1 MITTKTYMA
10 KGEDV
15 QHSWYVIDAN
25 NLVLGRMA
33 VKIAVILMGKHKP
46 EYTPHVD
53 TGDFVIVVNAD
64 KIILTGKKMKEKIY
78 YSHTGY
84 MGGLKERPFVWM
96 MEKSPERV
104 VRLAVSRMIPKNKLG
119 RKMIKKLKIYKGDVH
134 PHEAQLPETL
144 TL

>member
-10 KGEDV
+10 RGEDV

-64 KIILTGKKMKEKIY
+64 KIRLTGRKMKEKIY

-84 MGGLKERPFVWM
+84 MGGLNKRPFEWM
-96 MEKSPERV
+96 MKKSAERV
-104 VRLAVSRMIPKNKLG
+104 VRLAVSRMIPKTKLG
-119 RKMIKKLKIYKGDVH
+119 RMMIKKLKIYKGDVH
-134 PHEAQLPETL
+134 PHEAQLP
-144 TL
+144 

>member
-10 KGEDV
+10 KGENV
-15 QHSWYVIDAN
+15 QHGWYVIDAN

-64 KIILTGKKMKEKIY
+64 KIRLTGKKMKEKIY

-84 MGGLKERPFVWM
+84 IGGLNKRPFEWM
-96 MEKSPERV
+96 MKKSAERV

-119 RKMIKKLKIYKGDVH
+119 RMMIKKLKIYNKT
-134 PHEAQLPETL
+134 PRIRL
-144 TL
+144 

>member
-10 KGEDV
+10 KKEEV
-15 QHSWYVIDAN
+15 QHGWHVIDAN
-25 NLVLGRMA
+25 GLVLGRMA
-33 VKIAVILMGKHKP
+33 VKIATILMGKHRP

-64 KIILTGKKMKEKIY
+64 KIRLTGKKMKEKVY
-78 YSHTGY
+78 YFHTGY
-84 MGGLKERPFVWM
+84 IGGLNERPFDWM
-96 MEKSPERV
+96 MKKSSERV
-104 VRLAVSRMIPKNKLG
+104 VRLAVSRMIPKSKLG
-119 RKMIKKLKIYKGDVH
+119 RMMIKKLKIYKGDVH